1 MDEAQ
6 LILILIALIGLGIT
20 VLKLFLDLRND
31 LRKERSA
38 RIEDRK
44 VTEALIEYLK
54 PHKDILV
61 TQPHQSERE
70 ISLREQELQ
79 LQRERFEWDQ
89 LVAMAKTAG
98 WIIEKALESDEP
110 EK

>member
-1 MDEAQ
+1 
-6 LILILIALIGLGIT
+6 LILIAIIGLGIT
-20 VLKLFLDLRND
+20 VLKLFLDLRSD
-31 LRKERSA
+31 LRKEESA

-54 PHKDILV
+54 AHRDVLSA
-61 TQPHQSERE
+61 QPHQSERE
-70 ISLREQELQ
+70 ISIREQELQ

-89 LVAMAKTAG
+89 MVSIAKTAG
-98 WIIEKALESDEP
+98 WIIEKALETDDS